1 MANNQDIKDYL
12 RIDADCQ
19 DDDAMVDTLAEA
31 AKEYITNTTGKAY
44 DDHDKLMRMCC
55 ILLVT
60 HWYTNRSIEHKV
72 VATQEYSH
80 SITALLAHISL
91 SSAYTEV

>member
-1 MANNQDIKDYL
+1 MELKDVKDYL
-12 RIDADCQ
+12 RIDTDCQ
-19 DDDAMVDTLAEA
+19 DDDSLLEA
-31 AKEYITNTTGKAY
+31 LMLSAQEYIQNTTGKRY
-44 DDHDKLMRMCC
+44 DDNDRLMRMCC

-80 SITALLAHISL
+80 SITALLTHFSL
-91 SSAYTEV
+91 SSAYAEV